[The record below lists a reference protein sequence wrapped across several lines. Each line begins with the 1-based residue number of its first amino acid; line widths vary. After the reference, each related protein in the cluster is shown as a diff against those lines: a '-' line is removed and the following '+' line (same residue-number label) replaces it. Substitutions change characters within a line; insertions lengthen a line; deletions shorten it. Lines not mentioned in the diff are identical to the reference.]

1 MVQDFYDKVEKKFGN
16 YQNPAISVDEFPN
29 GKPEEIFKEKLLKV
43 SGKNKLALDVG
54 CADGRFTLSMAP
66 NFKKIIAI
74 DTSKGMLKAANRNQ
88 TAGNIKNVDFFYQDV
103 HKMDFPE
110 DFFDVIY
117 DRRGPDDYPL
127 FYEQLKPGG
136 FFLQVEIG
144 EKDTMDLEKIFG
156 RGQNFGGF
164 DESRMEKNKKSLKDA
179 GFEIVYAQDFY
190 YNEYYLSY
198 KDLDIFLQGV
208 PIFED
213 YDSEKDRKYLEE
225 YVNKFQTEKGIN
237 LPRHRIVL
245 VAKKA

>member
-1 MVQDFYDKVEKKFGN
+1 MSQDFYDKVEKKFGN
-16 YQNPAISVDEFPN
+16 YLTSSRRVNEFPN
-29 GKPEEIFKEKLLKV
+29 GEPEEIFKAKLLEL
-43 SGKNKLALDVG
+43 SGKNKVALDVG

-74 DTSKGMLKAANRNQ
+74 DTSKGMLKAAERNKKA
-88 TAGNIKNVDFFYQDV
+88 TKVKNADFVCQDV
-103 HKMDFPE
+103 HKMGFPE

-127 FYEQLKPGG
+127 FYKQLKPGG
-136 FFLQVEIG
+136 FFLQVDIG
-144 EKDTMDLEKIFG
+144 EKDTKDLKKVFG
-156 RGQNFGGF
+156 RGQNYGKWNISELKK
-164 DESRMEKNKKSLKDA
+164 DVEEIEKA
-179 GFEIVYAQDFY
+179 GFTIAYAQDFY

-213 YDSEKDRKYLEE
+213 YDSEKDGKYLEE
-225 YVNKFQTEKGIN
+225 YVEKFQTEKGIN

-245 VAKKA
+245 VAKKG

>member
-1 MVQDFYDKVEKKFGN
+1 MTQDFYDKVEKKFGN
-16 YQNPAISVDEFPN
+16 YHTPARSIDEFPN
-29 GKPEEIFKEKLLKV
+29 GEPEKIFREKLLEL
-43 SGKNKLALDVG
+43 SGKNKVVLDVG

-74 DTSKGMLKAANRNQ
+74 DTSRGMLKAANRNKKASN
-88 TAGNIKNVDFFYQDV
+88 TTNVDFVYQDV
-103 HKMDFPE
+103 HKMDFPK

-117 DRRGPDDYPL
+117 DRRGPDDYLL

-144 EKDTMDLEKIFG
+144 EKDTMNLEKIFG

-164 DESRMEKNKKSLKDA
+164 DESRMEKDKKYLKNV
-179 GFEIVYAQDFY
+179 GFEIVYAKDFY

-198 KDLDIFLQGV
+198 EDLDIFLHGV

-213 YDSEKDRKYLEE
+213 YDSEKDRKYLKE
-225 YVNKFQTEKGIN
+225 YVKQFQTNKGID
-237 LPRHRIVL
+237 LPRHRVVL
-245 VAKKA
+245 VARKV